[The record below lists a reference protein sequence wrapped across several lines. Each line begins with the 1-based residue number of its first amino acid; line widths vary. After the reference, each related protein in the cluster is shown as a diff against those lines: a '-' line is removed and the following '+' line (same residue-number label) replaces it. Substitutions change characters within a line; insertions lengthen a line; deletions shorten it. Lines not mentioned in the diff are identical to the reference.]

1 MKEHFW
7 FANFIPLKIINE
19 LLSPKSDEQIQN
31 RELNA
36 ETINRLRR
44 NAV

>member
-1 MKEHFW
+1 MEDEFC
-7 FANFIPLKIINE
+7 FMNFILLKIIKE